1 MNTTLQCQNYSTAPA
16 LYMAMELG
24 DKRWKLLFSNGSK
37 KRSKTVDAL
46 NQGRVLQEIGLSKE
60 RLKLAPDC
68 KVIACYEAGWE
79 GFWLALW
86 LQSVGVT
93 IYVVDSSAIE
103 VNRRKRRAKT
113 DRVDVEK
120 LLQLLQRY
128 AGGEKDALHV
138 VNIPSIEDAD
148 ARRLHRERKTLVAER
163 GRHWVRI
170 KSLLRAQGL
179 RITSKCDFLS
189 QLDALRCWNGEPL
202 PPDLRAEL
210 EREWARHELVAGQ
223 IHELEALQKARV
235 AAGGSMAMRQIQGL
249 MALKSVGWQS
259 AWLLVFELFAWRR
272 FRNRRELASLV
283 GLVPTPYS
291 SGDDEREQGISKAGN
306 RRVRTAMIELA
317 WLWLTH
323 QPGSALSRWYRQ
335 RFGAGGKRQRRIGI
349 VALARKLLIAL
360 WRYLEFGEIPAG
372 ATFSR

>member
-1 MNTTLQCQNYSTAPA
+1 MNTTLQCQNYSTAPV

-46 NQGRVLQEIGLSKE
+46 NQGQLLQEIGQSKE

-86 LQSVGVT
+86 LRSVGVT
-93 IYVVDSSAIE
+93 VYVVDSAAIE
-103 VNRRKRRAKT
+103 VNRRSRRAKT
-113 DRVDVEK
+113 DRVDAEK

-128 AGGEKDALHV
+128 VGGEKDALHV
-138 VNIPSIEDAD
+138 INIPSVDDAD
-148 ARRLHRERKTLVAER
+148 ARRLHRERKSLVAER

-179 RITSKCDFLS
+179 RITCKRNILA

-202 PPDLRAEL
+202 PPDLHAEL
-210 EREWARHELVAGQ
+210 EREWARHELVAAH

-235 AAGGSMAMRQIQGL
+235 AEGGSRAMRQIEGL
-249 MALKSVGWQS
+249 MTLKAVGWQS

-283 GLVPTPYS
+283 GLTPTPYS

-335 RFGAGGKRQRRIGI
+335 RFGTGGKRQRRVGI

-372 ATFSR
+372 AAFSR

>member
-1 MNTTLQCQNYSTAPA
+1 MNTTLHSQNYSTAPV
-16 LYMAMELG
+16 LYMAMELD
-24 DKRWKLLFSNGSK
+24 DKHWKLRFSNGSK
-37 KRSKTVDAL
+37 KRSKTVEAL
-46 NQGRVLQEIGLSKE
+46 NQDQLLSEIGQSKE
-60 RLKLAPDC
+60 RLKLPTDC

-86 LQSVGVT
+86 LRSVGVT

-103 VNRRKRRAKT
+103 VNRRKRRTKT
-113 DRVDVEK
+113 DRVDAEK

-128 AGGEKDALHV
+128 VQGEKGALHV
-138 VNIPSIEDAD
+138 VNIPSVEDAD

-163 GRHWVRI
+163 GRHWTRI
-170 KSLLRAQGL
+170 KSLVRAQGL
-179 RITSKCDFLS
+179 RITSKRDVPA
-189 QLDALRCWNGEPL
+189 QLEALRCWNGEPL
-202 PPDLRAEL
+202 PPDLHAEL
-210 EREWARHELVAGQ
+210 MREWARYELVDSQ
-223 IHELEALQKARV
+223 VHELEALQKARV
-235 AAGGSMAMRQIQGL
+235 AEGGSMAMRQIQGL
-249 MALKSVGWQS
+249 MALKAVGWQS
-259 AWLLVFELFAWRR
+259 AWLLVYELFAWRQ

-283 GLVPTPYS
+283 GLTPTPYS

-323 QPGSALSRWYRQ
+323 QPGSALSRWYRR
-335 RFGAGGKRQRRIGI
+335 RFGEGGKRLRRIGI
-349 VALARKLLIAL
+349 VALARKLLVAL

>member
-1 MNTTLQCQNYSTAPA
+1 MNTTLHCQNYSTATV

-24 DKRWKLLFSNGSK
+24 DKSWKLLFSNGTK
-37 KRSKTVDAL
+37 KRGKTVEAL
-46 NQGRVLQEIGLSKE
+46 NQGQLLKEIGLSKE
-60 RLKLAPDC
+60 RLKLPADC
-68 KVIACYEAGWE
+68 GVIACYEAGWE
-79 GFWLALW
+79 GFWLAHW
-86 LQSVGVT
+86 LRSVGVT
-93 IYVVDSSAIE
+93 VYVVDSAAIE
-103 VNRRKRRAKT
+103 VNRRSRRAKT

-120 LLQLLQRY
+120 LLQLLLRY
-128 AGGEKDALHV
+128 VQGEKDALHV
-138 VNIPSIEDAD
+138 VNVPSIEDAD

-179 RITSKCDFLS
+179 RVTDKRDFPA

-202 PPDLRAEL
+202 PPDLQAEL
-210 EREWARHELVAGQ
+210 MREWVRYELVEGQ
-223 IHELEALQKARV
+223 VRELEAQQKVRV
-235 AAGGSMAMRQIQGL
+235 AEGGTVAMQQIQGL
-249 MALKSVGWQS
+249 MALKAVGWQS
-259 AWLLVFELFAWRR
+259 AWLLVHELFAWRR

-283 GLVPTPYS
+283 GLTPTPYS
-291 SGDDEREQGISKAGN
+291 SGDNEREQGISKAGN

-360 WRYLEFGEIPAG
+360 WRYLEFGEIPVG
-372 ATFSR
+372 AAFSR